1 MLDID
6 RFKQIND
13 TYGHTNGDEAI
24 RFLARSVRNTV
35 RSVDVIARFGG
46 DEFVILLPETT
57 IAHAAQIA
65 ERLRSLVAGNVL
77 AVNEAQI
84 RLSLSLGVA
93 GASSGAEVEKID
105 VLLDRADLALYA
117 AKQAGRNQV
126 QVYGEIVG

>member
-1 MLDID
+1 
-6 RFKQIND
+6 
-13 TYGHTNGDEAI
+13 
-24 RFLARSVRNTV
+24 
-35 RSVDVIARFGG
+35 VDVIARFGG